1 MAVHATTAVE
11 STAEVDLWVPR
22 DTMADLE
29 SGVRTVVA
37 DVDGVETAEVTGVT
51 DVTPRATDI
60 RVTAT
65 VWLVFPDHASDADAV
80 RETLEDGF
88 GIMEATVLVAD
99 AADADES

>member
-11 STAEVDLWVPR
+11 STAELDLWVPR

-37 DVDGVETAEVTGVT
+37 NVDGVETAEVTGVT

-65 VWLVFPDHASDADAV
+65 LWLVLPDHATDHDAV
-80 RETLEDGF
+80 AETLTDGF
-88 GIMEATVLVAD
+88 GIMDAEVLVAEP
-99 AADADES
+99 AEA

>member
-11 STAEVDLWVPR
+11 GTAEVELWVPR

-29 SGVRTVVA
+29 SGVRSVVA
-37 DVDGVETAEVTGVT
+37 DADGVRTAEVTGVT

-65 VWLVFPDHASDADAV
+65 VWVTLPDHATERRAV

-88 GIMEATVLVAD
+88 AIMSADVLAVEVAD
-99 AADADES
+99 A

>member
-11 STAEVDLWVPR
+11 ATAEIDLWVPR

-29 SGVRTVVA
+29 SGVRTVVR

-65 VWLVFPDHASDADAV
+65 VWLVFPDHSPETTAV

-88 GIMEATVLVAD
+88 GIMDADVPVAEPAD
-99 AADADES
+99 A

>member
-1 MAVHATTAVE
+1 MAVHATTAVKA
-11 STAEVDLWVPR
+11 TAEIDLWVPR

-29 SGVRTVVA
+29 SGVRTVAA

-65 VWLVFPDHASDADAV
+65 VRLVLPDHETDPEAV

-88 GIMEATVLVAD
+88 GVMDASLLVVD
-99 AADADES
+99 AAEA

>member
-1 MAVHATTAVE
+1 MAVHATTQVE
-11 STAEVDLWVPR
+11 ATAEIDLWVPR

-37 DVDGVETAEVTGVT
+37 DAAGVETAEVTGVT

-65 VWLVFPDHASDADAV
+65 VWVVLPDHEVDPDAV

-88 GIMEATVLVAD
+88 GIMEASVPVAE
-99 AADADES
+99 AAEA

>member
-1 MAVHATTAVE
+1 MAIHATTAVE
-11 STAEVDLWVPR
+11 VTAEVDLWVPR

-65 VWLVFPDHASDADAV
+65 VWLVLTDHADEDEAV
-80 RETLEDGF
+80 VKTLEDGF
-88 GIMEATVLVAD
+88 GIMDAGIRVLESAD
-99 AADADES
+99 A

>member
-11 STAEVDLWVPR
+11 TTAEVDLWVPR

-37 DVDGVETAEVTGVT
+37 DADGVRTAEVTGVT

-65 VWLVFPDHASDADAV
+65 VWAVLPDHAVDAAAV

-88 GIMEATVLVAD
+88 AIMDAEVLVVEPAD
-99 AADADES
+99 A

>member
-11 STAEVDLWVPR
+11 STAEIDLWVPR

-65 VWLVFPDHASDADAV
+65 VWLVLPDHEPDHDAV
-80 RETLEDGF
+80 AETLTDGF
-88 GIMEATVLVAD
+88 GIMDAAVLVAEP
-99 AADADES
+99 ANA

>member
-1 MAVHATTAVE
+1 MAIHATDQVE
-11 STAEVDLWVPR
+11 ATAEIQLWVPR

-37 DVDGVETAEVTGVT
+37 DADGVETAEVTGVT

-65 VWLVFPDHASDADAV
+65 VWIVLPDHEADPEAA

-88 GIMEATVLVAD
+88 GIMEASVLVAE
-99 AADADES
+99 AADA